1 MRRRSV
7 PLLRNLTTGLAFC
20 GYSAARISWRY
31 VDDWYHGFSRQRVK
45 PFAHSRPDRY
55 LPGNPLLS
63 SQRPA
68 AGNTAWMDRQRP
80 Q

>member
-20 GYSAARISWRY
+20 GYSAAKISWRY

-45 PFAHSRPDRY
+45 PFAHSRPGETF
-55 LPGNPLLS
+55 LPP
-63 SQRPA
+63 QRPA
-68 AGNTAWMDRQRP
+68 AGHTDWMEGQRP